1 MEECLVCIN
10 MRNKAIILS
19 RVSSFHQDLKQQ
31 TEAVYKEVLKDGY
44 KEDDIIVIEDKES
57 AIKLSEEERNGLN
70 RLKEYI
76 NNDSSINAVYLYEM
90 SRLSRQQLTMFK
102 MREFFIEHKIQL
114 VCLKPNFRLLE
125 DDGQISMM
133 GSMAFSL
140 FSGFAESE
148 MVIKKARMMRG
159 RRHNIEM
166 GKIGSGRPPFGYS
179 INKDKYYIVD
189 DEQSEIVKRFFLMYS
204 KGDITIADIA
214 KEFKE
219 EGLFP
224 KTSFDT
230 LQQNLLRWLER
241 DYYIGKKP
249 YPQIISK
256 SLFDKVQLV
265 RKKRKSAPKKKYSN
279 RLLCKGI
286 IFDGRNG
293 RSLCGWTA
301 NEAYIASHGNG
312 MMIKGKLIDPLIWD
326 YAKKLYR
333 THLMNPTILK
343 RQLQKELSSL
353 FQKNE
358 TILNEIQL
366 LKDKIDK
373 VEERMIFGNL
383 STQRG
388 DELIEALKEH
398 LSDNERRQLEI
409 TNEIIA
415 KQQRIMEADITADF
429 DEETMSLEDKISIVR
444 KVVKKI
450 TIVRTL
456 KFTAQISVF
465 NHINDTV
472 SVFEVKGRRYTST
485 LLYEYD
491 LKEKPLKTRKQ
502 SI

>member
-1 MEECLVCIN
+1 

-70 RLKEYI
+70 RLKEYV

-114 VCLKPNFRLLE
+114 VCLKPNFKLFD
-125 DDGQISMM
+125 DDGQFSMM
-133 GSMAFSL
+133 GSMAFSM
-140 FSGFAESE
+140 FSVLAENE
-148 MVIKKARMMRG
+148 MILKKVRMMRG

-256 SLFDKVQLV
+256 SLFDKVQSV
-265 RKKRKSAPKKKYSN
+265 RKKRKSAPKKKYNN
-279 RLLCKGI
+279 RFLLKGL
-286 IFDGRNG
+286 IFDGKNG
-293 RSLCGWTA
+293 RSLCGWEG
-301 NEAYIASHGNG
+301 NKCYIASHGNG
-312 MMIKGKLIDPLIWD
+312 LSIRRKLIDPLVWD
-326 YAKKLYR
+326 YAKELYR
-333 THLMNPTILK
+333 KHLMNPTILK
-343 RQLQKELSSL
+343 RQLQKELSAL
-353 FQKNE
+353 TQKNE
-358 TILNEIQL
+358 TIQNEIHSI
-366 LKDKIDK
+366 KEKIDK

-383 STQRG
+383 SAQRG
-388 DELIEALKEH
+388 DELIESLKEH

-429 DEETMSLEDKISIVR
+429 NEETMSLSEKIEIVK
-444 KVVKKI
+444 KVIKKI
-450 TIVRTL
+450 TVVRL
-456 KFTAQISVF
+456 MKSTAQVSIF
-465 NHINDTV
+465 NTINDAV
-472 SVFEVKGRRYTST
+472 RVYEIRGRKYQITF
-485 LLYEYD
+485 LEEYQ
-491 LKEKPLKTRKQ
+491 RK
-502 SI
+502 